1 MKRNFV
7 HDLIKI
13 KYSDEGYLPYYPYHL
28 ISDEE
33 MIDAFVKSDVNFF
46 DDNYPCPG
54 DDLVKEYSQLRSFV
68 VTCCDNYLSTG
79 ADIPDWV
86 YSYMLGVV
94 TGPQSSQKDIHD
106 LLVLLNLDN
115 LYDEFNLSIY
125 NSLYSVSVKAL
136 GQVSVRFR
144 TTLLT
149 NRPATMFGE
158 PHIIKYLR
166 LEQVS
171 VRS

>member
-33 MIDAFVKSDVNFF
+33 MIDAFVKGEVNFF
-46 DDNYPCPG
+46 DDNYPCPE
-54 DDLVKEYSQLRSFV
+54 DYLVEEYNRLRSFV

-86 YSYMLGVV
+86 YSYMLGIVV
-94 TGPQSSQKDIHD
+94 GPQSSQKDIHD
-106 LLVLLNLDN
+106 LLVLLNMDN
-115 LYDEFNLSIY
+115 LYDEFNVSIY
-125 NSLYSVSVKAL
+125 KSLYSVSVKSL
-136 GQVSVRFR
+136 GQASVKMKLSY
-144 TTLLT
+144 TA

-171 VRS
+171 VRP